1 MYFLFK
7 FFFLF
12 YLFHIIISIQ
22 CIEGNFNYIKLNIQN
37 NFQIA
42 GKKEICYKYQLGA
55 SKNKISLYFSKIN
68 SNTAEVVI
76 YKNIEDISLKED
88 YYENYDERYK
98 ISENIFK
105 EINVKNYGEYV
116 YIIIRD
122 PKNFEIQVSS
132 VILYDSEVPIL
143 LQDGHPQ
150 TIKYFMSTNIYR
162 FTFNSTKNITFVYS
176 AKVKSKKN
184 ITINYNYTQGENIKA
199 DVSNQI
205 DNTDVIFYSYKNSP
219 SIGYLTVTVMDIEP
233 GVEDQEFSVIVYA
246 KGIVEY
252 SEIKQ
257 YDNISLNY
265 INLDKNDEKQKYYF
279 YYDMN
284 SLNNSNTINFDLDPN
299 SKNNSYI
306 NILSGIYHSNKKIN
320 ADECEKYFNFDKPD
334 FFPIEYDI
342 NSDNYKRIYFHDNDT
357 SFPYRYLYIKIEI
370 SKLDNYYSPKS
381 MSISIGNEVK
391 VIDLRNIGYYKA
403 ETILQKV
410 SSEYPSYFKLLLEPN
425 ERYIFYSPFPYNSLY
440 VKGDILIK
448 DETNKKYKVNKVYLE
463 NKNEIFFLWNISE
476 FTVRIFGE
484 NIFSTTFYV
493 EKYDPGDIIIN
504 EYSRNEEPL
513 EIKMEEEYCKN
524 NKRKYILGIYDKES
538 YIKENKKIAKYWTSD
553 EDTMSVYYR
562 SDLVLEGES
571 LFPVADKY
579 KQKEETTI
587 ILNNYM
593 DFFTFSCIRNGSIF
607 IRSIYKSFDEV
618 TYKIMFNTISTITIG
633 EDIEILQLT
642 APIKYVSDYL
652 FFAIMSNDG
661 KKIKI
666 MPDESELFNETTIEG
681 NELFTFKIN
690 LKKFKT
696 DQLAI
701 KVNSTDI
708 TDIEVISVIRY
719 NSSKYISIANEDMN
733 CLTNNNFVK
742 FIDINTKKIKVI
754 IKGLD
759 NIQVAYGLINL
770 VTYNL
775 EYLPFA
781 YQLKN
786 DIIRKNISNNEIIEI
801 NNEFYGKINNNK
813 KYIAFVF
820 SIPNYLSHKYY
831 VQIEEIKDSKN
842 IRNFINNNILLLI
855 IVGSVILLFLIICII
870 VCIVIKKKKEE
881 NKYEMNDDDLLI
893 PQEE

>member
-1 MYFLFK
+1 
-7 FFFLF
+7 
-12 YLFHIIISIQ
+12 
-22 CIEGNFNYIKLNIQN
+22 
-37 NFQIA
+37 
-42 GKKEICYKYQLGA
+42 
-55 SKNKISLYFSKIN
+55 
-68 SNTAEVVI
+68 
-76 YKNIEDISLKED
+76 
-88 YYENYDERYK
+88 
-98 ISENIFK
+98 
-105 EINVKNYGEYV
+105 
-116 YIIIRD
+116 
-122 PKNFEIQVSS
+122 
-132 VILYDSEVPIL
+132 
-143 LQDGHPQ
+143 
-150 TIKYFMSTNIYR
+150 
-162 FTFNSTKNITFVYS
+162 
-176 AKVKSKKN
+176 
-184 ITINYNYTQGENIKA
+184 
-199 DVSNQI
+199 
-205 DNTDVIFYSYKNSP
+205 
-219 SIGYLTVTVMDIEP
+219 
-233 GVEDQEFSVIVYA
+233 
-246 KGIVEY
+246 
-252 SEIKQ
+252 
-257 YDNISLNY
+257 
-265 INLDKNDEKQKYYF
+265 
-279 YYDMN
+279 
-284 SLNNSNTINFDLDPN
+284 
-299 SKNNSYI
+299 
-306 NILSGIYHSNKKIN
+306 
-320 ADECEKYFNFDKPD
+320 
-334 FFPIEYDI
+334 
-342 NSDNYKRIYFHDNDT
+342 
-357 SFPYRYLYIKIEI
+357 
-370 SKLDNYYSPKS
+370 
-381 MSISIGNEVK
+381 
-391 VIDLRNIGYYKA
+391 
-403 ETILQKV
+403 
-410 SSEYPSYFKLLLEPN
+410 
-425 ERYIFYSPFPYNSLY
+425 
-440 VKGDILIK
+440 
-448 DETNKKYKVNKVYLE
+448 
-463 NKNEIFFLWNISE
+463 
-476 FTVRIFGE
+476 
-484 NIFSTTFYV
+484 
-493 EKYDPGDIIIN
+493 
-504 EYSRNEEPL
+504 
-513 EIKMEEEYCKN
+513 
-524 NKRKYILGIYDKES
+524 
-538 YIKENKKIAKYWTSD
+538 
-553 EDTMSVYYR
+553 MSVYYR

-742 FIDINTKKIKVI
+742 FIDINTKKIKVT

-759 NIQVAYGLINL
+759 NIQVAYGIINL